1 MTGCRGHVNSAPKPI
16 IAIMGQ
22 DDPPANKGVGDD
34 WRLPFDNITISNGY
48 KGRAWVEVQSVQEAA
63 VGLVNLDLVRW

>member
-1 MTGCRGHVNSAPKPI
+1 
-16 IAIMGQ
+16 MGQ